1 MSLNFIKILDKY
13 LIKEVSK
20 PFIMG
25 VFTITIILLGNYLFQ
40 LTDLIIVKNVPI
52 ALVAEL
58 LFYKL
63 PDVIVETFPIAIL
76 FATMT
81 GIGRLSRES
90 EITAFRMGGVSLYR
104 LIIPVLIVG
113 IIVSAF
119 TFVLNEEIV
128 PWSNHE
134 AQNIIR
140 QTILKDAMP
149 SLEEEVFFKGP
160 KGRLFYIKSYD
171 EEQGIIENI
180 VIYDTKGSDD
190 ISYPEVITASQGII
204 EEDQW
209 MLKEGLIH
217 KYNEDGNIIMESRFQ
232 NMEIQI
238 TEEMREIYSNQKTA
252 KEMSREELNRQINLF
267 QKSGINVDS
276 LLVDYHL
283 KLSEP
288 LTAFIFVLIG
298 VPLSLV
304 NKESKTLNIIMTIV
318 IIFLYYLI
326 LSVSRSLGRNYLLSP
341 LMAAWLPNI
350 IFFVVGL
357 FILIWRESWERYV
370 YKLLPG
376 MFVIL
381 LVFLLIASPLNTV
394 QAREDL
400 NISSDSVKYNAEEKI
415 VEITGNISGNYG
427 KYYIRSENIN
437 IMAKEGEEK
446 LLTDP
451 KKVELLPGD
460 FSGCDYEVPHYF
472 FDAQKVNIYPNDYLE
487 AYHVVFRELNGKLP
501 LFYWPYLYISLKDEE
516 RDLIPKVGYNRERGW
531 FLKLTYYYSIFDLP
545 GRLYMDYYTKSGF
558 AGGFKQYFI
567 NNPKQQGYVYFYK
580 QENKTDINNLFV
592 WEGEIIHQFES
603 DNWQEDFLLKVRE
616 YSDTLNIDSRLNLD
630 YRYDT
635 RRINI
640 ESKYQQKDYFTNAS
654 RNSKEYEIGLS
665 YQEEIFDN
673 FDLGL
678 NYVNEYTQTAQQS
691 FRESLQRDLD
701 LQYRWGEGWE
711 TGLSYES
718 GERLSS
724 DRDKRTRWSANSY
737 ITKYYKN
744 FKFDLL
750 LERYDP
756 KFKEE
761 SEEDEVNFY
770 KLPELIIEYR
780 PRNNFDYKLILG
792 NYYER
797 DRNINGPRAQAQ
809 VLYDNRWYIL
819 DNNILRTEQSVLG
832 SVYGSEGF
840 NFNQLDYQVITNSQ
854 FELDSYITDN
864 LRMTN
869 SYSYI
874 KQFGDS
880 YFTFDRVEPENL
892 LENELRYD
900 LNRRLDFRL
909 EGGYDFKNDEYLLL
923 EAVTKLKVMEN
934 WDIDFGF
941 VYDLNR
947 DLFDDNLILKSNFY
961 NSRWQHKLGIEYNIN
976 DGALEKLDNQII
988 YELSGDWGWYIE
1000 NNISINTQRRDPIRE
1015 ANLRIKKQLHC
1026 REIIFSYDYV
1036 KDEYTLEY
1044 SINLFPSQGIE
1055 FIKTEDD
1062 LTFDIGI
1069 EERLEEDDDRSND

>member
-63 PDVIVETFPIAIL
+63 PDVVVETFPIAIL

-190 ISYPEVITASQGII
+190 INYPEVITASQGII

-209 MLKEGLIH
+209 RLKEGLIH
-217 KYNEDGNIIMESRFQ
+217 RYNEDGNIIMESRFQ

-238 TEEMREIYSNQKTA
+238 TEEMRDIYSNQRTT
-252 KEMSREELNRQINLF
+252 KEMSREELSRQINLF
-267 QKSGINVDS
+267 QKSGINVNS

-326 LSVSRSLGRNYLLSP
+326 LSVSRSLGRNFLLSP

-357 FILIWRESWERYV
+357 LILVWRESWERFV

-376 MFVIL
+376 MFVIIFT
-381 LVFLLIASPLNTV
+381 FLLIAVPLNSV
-394 QAREDL
+394 QARQDL
-400 NISSDSVKYNAEEKI
+400 NISSDSVKYNAQEKI

-437 IMAKEGEEK
+437 IMSKEGEEK

-451 KKVELLPGD
+451 EKVELIPGD

-567 NNPKQQGYVYFYK
+567 NNPKQQGHVYFYQ

-592 WEGEIIHQFES
+592 WEGEIAHQYQS
-603 DNWQEDFLLKVRE
+603 DNWRENFLLQAKE
-616 YSDTLNIDSRLNLD
+616 YSDSLNINSKFNLD
-630 YRYDT
+630 YSYNT
-635 RRINI
+635 RRINLAS
-640 ESKYQQKDYFTNAS
+640 EYEQRDYFTNPS
-654 RNSKEYEIGLS
+654 RNSKEYGIDLS
-665 YQEEIFDN
+665 YREEIFDN
-673 FDLGL
+673 FDLGI
-678 NYVNEYTQTAQQS
+678 NYVNDYSQTAQQGLE
-691 FRESLQRDLD
+691 ESLQRSID

-711 TGLSYES
+711 TGLSYQS
-718 GERLSS
+718 GQRQSSER
-724 DRDKRTRWSANSY
+724 DIRTRWSANSY
-737 ITKYYKN
+737 ISKYYKN
-744 FKFDLL
+744 LRFKLL

-756 KFKEE
+756 QF

-770 KLPELIIEYR
+770 KLPEFIIEYR
-780 PRNNFDYKLILG
+780 PRNNFDYKFVIG
-792 NYYER
+792 NYNER
-797 DRNINGPRAQAQ
+797 DRNLKGPRAQAQ
-809 VLYDNRWYIL
+809 VSYDNRWNIL
-819 DNNILRTEQSVLG
+819 ENSILRTEQSVQG
-832 SVYGSEGF
+832 SVYGNEDF
-840 NFNQLDYQVITNSQ
+840 NFDQLDYQVTTNSQ
-854 FELDSYITDN
+854 FEFDSYLTDN
-864 LRMTN
+864 LKLTN

-923 EAVTKLKVMEN
+923 EALTNLKVMEN
-934 WDIDFGF
+934 WEIDFGL

-947 DLFDDNLILKSNFY
+947 DLFNDNLILKSNFY

-976 DGALEKLDNQII
+976 DGTLEKLDNQII
-988 YELSGDWGWYIE
+988 YELAGDWGWYIE

-1015 ANLRIKKQLHC
+1015 ANLQIKKKLHC

-1069 EERLEEDDDRSND
+1069 EERLKEDDNRDND